1 MHILKNGYLFALWL
15 PDYGWKAIRE
25 INTRANWFFPP
36 YTYDSSITDK
46 EEAKQYGERAV
57 RRLNIVDIDGYELVD
72 TD

>member
-1 MHILKNGYLFALWL
+1 MHLLKNGEPFALWL

-36 YTYDSSITDK
+36 YTDDSLLTDK
-46 EEAKQYGERAV
+46 EEAKQYAQRAV
-57 RRLNIVDIDGYELVD
+57 RRLNSVDIEKYELVD